1 MTNRCV
7 VLGDVVASRDIP
19 GRAAFRERLLSACAY
34 VNETYAESV
43 VAEFTLQKGVDE
55 FGGVLASPAQVYDV
69 VDAIAHGVHP
79 QEVRFAVSWGEV
91 DVAPDATDVQ
101 RMDGP
106 AFHRADELQ
115 QSIADTAY
123 RFAMDLDDPPL
134 DTTITDE
141 INLLLLRKADWTDR
155 QHRVAD
161 RYEELESQ
169 GAVAEELGISQ
180 PAVSQALS
188 RANYRVLRGIEG
200 RLRETLGRYEP

>member
-19 GRAAFRERLLSACAY
+19 DRQGFRERLLSAIAS
-34 VNETYAESV
+34 VNETYDETV
-43 VAEFTLQKGVDE
+43 VADFALQKGVDE
-55 FGGVLASPAQVYDV
+55 FGGVLDSPVHVYDI
-69 VDAIAHGVHP
+69 VDELTRRVHP
-79 QEVRFAVSWGEV
+79 QEVRFAVAWGEV
-91 DVAPDATDVQ
+91 DVAPDASDVQ

-134 DTTITDE
+134 DTTLADQ

-155 QHRVAD
+155 QHRVVA
-161 RYEELESQ
+161 RYDELGSQ
-169 GAVAEELGISQ
+169 GAVADELDISQ

>member
-7 VLGDVVASRDIP
+7 VLGDVVASRDVP
-19 GRAAFRERLLSACAY
+19 DRAAFRERLLSALES
-34 VNETYAESV
+34 VNETYEAAV
-43 VAEFTLQKGVDE
+43 VADFALQKGVDE
-55 FGGVLASPAQVYDV
+55 FGGVLASPAKVYDV
-69 VDAIAHGVHP
+69 VDEITRNVHP
-79 QEVRFAVSWGEV
+79 QEVRFAVCWGEV
-91 DVAPDATDVQ
+91 DVAPDAADVQ

-134 DTTITDE
+134 DTILADE

-155 QHRVAD
+155 QNRVVARYDELGSQDAVAD
-161 RYEELESQ
+161 
-169 GAVAEELGISQ
+169 ELGISQ

-188 RANYRVLRGIEG
+188 RANHRVVRGIEG